1 MNISKRLLGLS
12 GPGIVRVKN
21 TYSSF
26 MHNDGGRLYGIVIT
40 GQHEYGAVFELK
52 GVKPLVANPTRTFWG
67 SLAKLGS

>member
-1 MNISKRLLGLS
+1 MT
-12 GPGIVRVKN
+12 VKN
-21 TYSSF
+21 TYSSV

-52 GVKPLVANPTRTFWG
+52 GVKPSVANPTCTFRG